1 MNKPKIRFKGF
12 EGEWKEKALGDVV
25 DEFKYGINAAAVS
38 YDGENKYLRITDI
51 DEGSRAFIKDELAS
65 PDADLSS
72 CNEYIMQD
80 GDIVIARTGASVG
93 KSYIY
98 HPIDGKVYFAG
109 FLIRARVNKN
119 VDREFVFQ
127 NTLTDGFKKY
137 IRFVSQRSGQPG
149 VNAEELKSYL
159 MNLPA
164 SLPEQRALASY
175 FTSLDAQI
183 AASTS
188 RFSSLKQIKAASL
201 LNMFPQ
207 KGETVPRVRFKG
219 FQREWKEMQFG
230 VAFEYQRNNSLSRAE
245 LSDEGIV
252 ANIHYGDVLIKY
264 GDCLDVSK
272 DVLTY
277 VKDKKIGMALYKKGA
292 LRNGDVIFADAAED
306 NTVGKCTEVIC
317 EENVCIVSGLHTI
330 ACRPQVEVVE
340 RYLGCSLNSP
350 SFHNQ
355 LLPHIQGTKISSISK
370 NALSSTSIF
379 LPSLPEQRAIASYFT
394 ALDAQITLHRER
406 LEKLKQIK
414 AACLEKMFA

>member
-12 EGEWKEKALGDVV
+12 EGEWKE
-25 DEFKYGINAAAVS
+25 
-38 YDGENKYLRITDI
+38 
-51 DEGSRAFIKDELAS
+51 
-65 PDADLSS
+65 
-72 CNEYIMQD
+72 
-80 GDIVIARTGASVG
+80 
-93 KSYIY
+93 
-98 HPIDGKVYFAG
+98 
-109 FLIRARVNKN
+109 
-119 VDREFVFQ
+119 
-127 NTLTDGFKKY
+127 
-137 IRFVSQRSGQPG
+137 
-149 VNAEELKSYL
+149 
-159 MNLPA
+159 
-164 SLPEQRALASY
+164 
-175 FTSLDAQI
+175 
-183 AASTS
+183 
-188 RFSSLKQIKAASL
+188 
-201 LNMFPQ
+201 
-207 KGETVPRVRFKG
+207 
-219 FQREWKEMQFG
+219 MQFE

-264 GDCLDVSK
+264 GECLDVSK

-277 VKDKKIGMALYKKGA
+277 VKDKKISMALYKKGA

-330 ACRPQVEVVE
+330 ACRPQVEIVE
-340 RYLGCSLNSP
+340 RYLGYSLNSP

-394 ALDAQITLHRER
+394 SLDAQITLHRER

>member
-12 EGEWKEKALGDVV
+12 EGEWKE
-25 DEFKYGINAAAVS
+25 
-38 YDGENKYLRITDI
+38 
-51 DEGSRAFIKDELAS
+51 
-65 PDADLSS
+65 
-72 CNEYIMQD
+72 
-80 GDIVIARTGASVG
+80 
-93 KSYIY
+93 
-98 HPIDGKVYFAG
+98 
-109 FLIRARVNKN
+109 
-119 VDREFVFQ
+119 
-127 NTLTDGFKKY
+127 
-137 IRFVSQRSGQPG
+137 
-149 VNAEELKSYL
+149 
-159 MNLPA
+159 
-164 SLPEQRALASY
+164 
-175 FTSLDAQI
+175 
-183 AASTS
+183 
-188 RFSSLKQIKAASL
+188 
-201 LNMFPQ
+201 
-207 KGETVPRVRFKG
+207 
-219 FQREWKEMQFG
+219 MQFE

-264 GDCLDVSK
+264 GECLDVSK

-277 VKDKKIGMALYKKGA
+277 VKDKKISMALYKKGA

-330 ACRPQVEVVE
+330 ACRPQVEFVE
-340 RYLGCSLNSP
+340 RYLGYSLNSP

-370 NALSSTSIF
+370 NALSSTSIS

-394 ALDAQITLHRER
+394 SLDAQIAASTSRLSSLKQIKAASLLNMFPQKGEMVPRVRFKGFEGEWKERKLGEVCLVNRGVRITRKDLSNAEGYPVFQNTNYPLGFYQYYNVEAKNPFVIIGGSAGLIGFSNKEFWAADDYVYFKDKEETDKSFLYNILCSHEAEIKKEVRGSSVPRLDRSILEKLRINLPSLPEQRAIASYFTTLDAQITLQRER

>member
-12 EGEWKEKALGDVV
+12 EGEWKDVKLSSIAIFSKGQGYSKSDLRENGHPIILYGRMYTKYQFAINEVDTFSNLKGAYVLSEGNEIIMPASGETPEDIACASAVLAKGIILGGDLNIVRFDLKKYSTPFLALTITYSKTHYDLSKCAQGKSVV
-25 DEFKYGINAAAVS
+25 HLHNEAISKTAVS
-38 YDGENKYLRITDI
+38 I
-51 DEGSRAFIKDELAS
+51 
-65 PDADLSS
+65 P
-72 CNEYIMQD
+72 
-80 GDIVIARTGASVG
+80 
-93 KSYIY
+93 
-98 HPIDGKVYFAG
+98 
-109 FLIRARVNKN
+109 
-119 VDREFVFQ
+119 
-127 NTLTDGFKKY
+127 
-137 IRFVSQRSGQPG
+137 
-149 VNAEELKSYL
+149 
-159 MNLPA
+159 
-164 SLPEQRALASY
+164 SLPEQRAIASY

-188 RFSSLKQIKAASL
+188 RLSSLKQIKAASL

-219 FQREWKEMQFG
+219 FQGEWKEMQFG

-317 EENVCIVSGLHTI
+317 EENVCIISGLHTI

-379 LPSLPEQRAIASYFT
+379 LPSLPEQQAIASYFT
-394 ALDAQITLHRER
+394 ALDAQITLQRER

>member
-164 SLPEQRALASY
+164 SLPEQRAIASY

-188 RFSSLKQIKAASL
+188 RLSSLKQIKAASL

-219 FQREWKEMQFG
+219 FQGEWKERKLGEVFSER
-230 VAFEYQRNNSLSRAE
+230 VENNINGQLLSVTLNKGIIRASE
-245 LSDEGIV
+245 NGKLDNSNSDKSKYKVVNINDIAYNSMRMWQGASGCSKYEGIV
-252 ANIHYGDVLIKY
+252 SPAYTVITPKEDIDSSFFSYLFKTDIAINKFRLHSQGLTSDNWNLKYPAFSKIDVY
-264 GDCLDVSK
+264 CPLD
-272 DVLTY
+272 
-277 VKDKKIGMALYKKGA
+277 
-292 LRNGDVIFADAAED
+292 
-306 NTVGKCTEVIC
+306 
-317 EENVCIVSGLHTI
+317 
-330 ACRPQVEVVE
+330 
-340 RYLGCSLNSP
+340 
-350 SFHNQ
+350 
-355 LLPHIQGTKISSISK
+355 IS
-370 NALSSTSIF
+370 
-379 LPSLPEQRAIASYFT
+379 EQQAIASYFT

>member
-98 HPIDGKVYFAG
+98 RPIDGKVYFAG

-164 SLPEQRALASY
+164 SLLEQRALASY

-188 RFSSLKQIKAASL
+188 RLSSLKQIKAASL

-207 KGETVPRVRFKG
+207 KGEMVPRVRFKG
-219 FQREWKEMQFG
+219 FQGEWKEVKLSSIAIFSKGQGYSKSDLRENGHPIILYGRMYTKYQFAINE
-230 VAFEYQRNNSLSRAE
+230 VDTFSNL
-245 LSDEGIV
+245 
-252 ANIHYGDVLIKY
+252 
-264 GDCLDVSK
+264 
-272 DVLTY
+272 
-277 VKDKKIGMALYKKGA
+277 KGA
-292 LRNGDVIFADAAED
+292 YVLSEGNEIIMPASGETPED
-306 NTVGKCTEVIC
+306 
-317 EENVCIVSGLHTI
+317 I
-330 ACRPQVEVVE
+330 ACASAVLAKGIILGGDLNIVRFDLKKYSTPFLALTITYSKTHYDLSKCAQGKSVVH
-340 RYLGCSLNSP
+340 L
-350 SFHNQ
+350 HNEA
-355 LLPHIQGTKISSISK
+355 ISK
-370 NALSSTSIF
+370 TAVSI
-379 LPSLPEQRAIASYFT
+379 PSLPEQRAIASYFT

>member
-12 EGEWKEKALGDVV
+12 EGEWKE
-25 DEFKYGINAAAVS
+25 
-38 YDGENKYLRITDI
+38 
-51 DEGSRAFIKDELAS
+51 
-65 PDADLSS
+65 
-72 CNEYIMQD
+72 
-80 GDIVIARTGASVG
+80 
-93 KSYIY
+93 
-98 HPIDGKVYFAG
+98 
-109 FLIRARVNKN
+109 
-119 VDREFVFQ
+119 
-127 NTLTDGFKKY
+127 
-137 IRFVSQRSGQPG
+137 
-149 VNAEELKSYL
+149 
-159 MNLPA
+159 
-164 SLPEQRALASY
+164 
-175 FTSLDAQI
+175 
-183 AASTS
+183 
-188 RFSSLKQIKAASL
+188 
-201 LNMFPQ
+201 
-207 KGETVPRVRFKG
+207 
-219 FQREWKEMQFG
+219 MQFE

-264 GDCLDVSK
+264 GECLDVSK

-277 VKDKKIGMALYKKGA
+277 VKDKKISMALYKKGA

-330 ACRPQVEVVE
+330 ACRPQVEIVE
-340 RYLGCSLNSP
+340 RYLGYSLNSP

-370 NALSSTSIF
+370 NALSSTSIS
-379 LPSLPEQRAIASYFT
+379 LPSLPEQRALASYFTSLDAQIAASTSRLSSLKQIKAASLLNMFPQKGEMVPRVRFKGFQGEWVRQRLGDISASFSGGTPAVSVSDYYGGNIPFIRSGEIHENRTQLYITQAGLNNSSAKIVEKGTILYALYGATSGDVGISKLRGAINQAILAIEPTKDIDNFFLAGFLQSYKNRIINELLQGGQGNLSGSLVKKILLAIPSLSEQRAIASYFT

>member
-98 HPIDGKVYFAG
+98 RPIDGKVYFAG

-188 RFSSLKQIKAASL
+188 RLSSLKQIKAASL

-219 FQREWKEMQFG
+219 FEGEWKKVKIGDVAPLTGGFAFQSGQFKTSG
-230 VAFEYQRNNSLSRAE
+230 VPIIRISNILS
-245 LSDEGIV
+245 SGIV
-252 ANIHYGDVLIKY
+252 GGDFVYYNEFKGDSEFRLYKGDVVIAMSGATTGKVATFEANDFGYQNQRVGKFSRTNLVNYELLSKLVSAPNFQKKIISK
-264 GDCLDVSK
+264 LTSSAQPNASSK
-272 DVLTY
+272 DIDSIDLV
-277 VKDKKIGMALYKKGA
+277 VP
-292 LRNGDVIFADAAED
+292 EE
-306 NTVGKCTEVIC
+306 TE
-317 EENVCIVSGLHTI
+317 
-330 ACRPQVEVVE
+330 
-340 RYLGCSLNSP
+340 
-350 SFHNQ
+350 
-355 LLPHIQGTKISSISK
+355 
-370 NALSSTSIF
+370 
-379 LPSLPEQRAIASYFT
+379 EQRAIASYFT

>member
-80 GDIVIARTGASVG
+80 GDIVIARTGSVG

-119 VDREFVFQ
+119 VDREFVFH

-188 RFSSLKQIKAASL
+188 RLSSLKQIKAASL

-219 FQREWKEMQFG
+219 FQGEWKKVKIGDVAPLTGGFAFQSGQFKTSG
-230 VAFEYQRNNSLSRAE
+230 VPIIRISNILS
-245 LSDEGIV
+245 SGIV
-252 ANIHYGDVLIKY
+252 GGDFVYYNEFKGDSEFRLYKGDVVIAMSGATTGKVATFEANDFGYQNQRVGKFSRTNLVNYELLSKLVSAPNFQKKIISK
-264 GDCLDVSK
+264 LTSSAQPNASSK
-272 DVLTY
+272 DIDSIDLV
-277 VKDKKIGMALYKKGA
+277 VP
-292 LRNGDVIFADAAED
+292 EE
-306 NTVGKCTEVIC
+306 TE
-317 EENVCIVSGLHTI
+317 
-330 ACRPQVEVVE
+330 
-340 RYLGCSLNSP
+340 
-350 SFHNQ
+350 
-355 LLPHIQGTKISSISK
+355 
-370 NALSSTSIF
+370 
-379 LPSLPEQRAIASYFT
+379 EQRAIASYFT